1 MDTIALPTD
10 LLPGDGR
17 FGSGPSR
24 VRGPQLDA
32 LVAVGETVLG
42 TSHRQRPVRAVVGS
56 VRERLATLLG
66 APDGY
71 EVVLGNGG
79 TTALWDAMVF
89 GLIRDRAQFA
99 HYGEFG
105 QKFAAAAARAPVLG
119 DPDERVAEPGSIA
132 RPAPAEGIDA
142 YAHPHNETSTG
153 VIAPVERIG
162 DDEALTLVDATSAAG
177 GAAVDL
183 TQADVYYFA
192 PQKCF
197 ASDGGLWFAV
207 MSPAAVARA
216 QELCAQ
222 RWVPEFLDLGVAIAN
237 SRKDQTLNTPAVAT
251 LVLLDAQLG
260 WMLDNG
266 GLEFTAARTAAS
278 AEVLYGWAEASDYAT
293 PFVADPA
300 LRSPVVGT
308 IDLDERV
315 DHAAVCAPL
324 RANGVVDVFPYRKLG
339 RNQLRVGMFPAV
351 PTEDVEALT
360 ACLDYLVERL

>member
-10 LLPGDGR
+10 LLPSDGR

-56 VRERLATLLG
+56 VRDRLATLLG
-66 APDGY
+66 APHGY

-79 TTALWDAMVF
+79 TTALWDAMTF
-89 GLIRDRAQFA
+89 CLIRDRAQFA
-99 HYGEFG
+99 HFGEFG
-105 QKFAAAAARAPVLG
+105 QKFAAAASRAPFLG
-119 DPDERVAEPGSIA
+119 AVDERVAEPGALA
-132 RPAPAEGIDA
+132 RVESADGIDT

-153 VIAPVERIG
+153 VLSPVERVG
-162 DDEALTLVDATSAAG
+162 DADALVLVDATSAAG
-177 GAAVDL
+177 GVAVDL
-183 TQADVYYFA
+183 AATDAYYFA
-192 PQKCF
+192 PQKCL

-207 MSPAAVARA
+207 MSPAAIERVR
-216 QELCAQ
+216 ELCAQ
-222 RWVPEFLDLGVAIAN
+222 RWVPEFLDLGVAIDN

-278 AEVLYGWAEASDYAT
+278 AAALYGWADSRDFAT

-308 IDLDERV
+308 IDLDPAV
-315 DHAAVCAPL
+315 DHVELCAHL
-324 RANGVVDVFPYRKLG
+324 RANGIVDIEPYRKLG
-339 RNQLRVGMFPAV
+339 RNQVRVGMFPAV
-351 PTEDVEALT
+351 PTQDVEALT
-360 ACLDYLVERL
+360 ACIDYLVERM